1 MYSAR
6 QEALKELLGKLVT
19 VLGRERNL
27 SIFGRLFC
35 GGERVERLQI
45 SVLSCTRPRLKDQ
58 GSVDYLILSS
68 GLSGCVNFEMERNLK
83 EKYLLKPPRLKKEKI
98 GNS

>member
-6 QEALKELLGKLVT
+6 QETLKELMRKLVT

-27 SIFGRLFC
+27 SIFGGLFC

-45 SVLSCTRPRLKDQ
+45 SVLSCTRSRLNDRDKVD
-58 GSVDYLILSS
+58 SDYLILSS
-68 GLSGCVNFEMERNLK
+68 GLSGCVSFEMERSLK
-83 EKYLLKPPRLKKEKI
+83 E
-98 GNS
+98 STC